1 MSEKLIDINDSNFD
15 ESIASGIT
23 VVDFWAPWCGPC
35 KMQTPILEKLVE
47 KVDDSVTVAK
57 VNVDQAPQSAGKY
70 GIRSIPTILIFK
82 EGEQVKQFVGVQQE
96 DTLLSAIKDAG

>member
-82 EGEQVKQFVGVQQE
+82 EGEQIKQFVGVQQE

>member
-57 VNVDQAPQSAGKY
+57 VNVDQAPQSAGKH
-70 GIRSIPTILIFK
+70 GIRAIPTILIFK

-96 DTLLSAIKDAG
+96 NTLLSAIKDAG